1 MKKAELKKYFKPII
15 KECVKEMLLE
25 EGLLSNVITEVLKGT
40 SRETLTETKVA
51 TEQPVVQ
58 QEQQHKA
65 RQQSEAV
72 LKARQ
77 ELQES
82 MKNSYGGVDL
92 FEGVTPTSAPVTD
105 VSSPAGS
112 PMSGIA
118 PHDPGVDITGLMSL
132 AGGNWAKSAQ
142 VK

>member
-40 SRETLTETKVA
+40 SRETLTETTVA
-51 TEQPVVQ
+51 TEQHVAQ
-58 QEQQHKA
+58 QEQQHKT

-72 LKARQ
+72 LRARQ

-82 MKNSYGGVDL
+82 MKDSYGGVNL

-105 VSSPAGS
+105 ASPAGS

>member
-40 SRETLTETKVA
+40 SREVLTEATVA
-51 TEQPVVQ
+51 SKQHVAQPA
-58 QEQQHKA
+58 QQHSS
-65 RQQSEAV
+65 RQQSEAAAQ
-72 LKARQ
+72 ARH

-82 MKNSYGGVDL
+82 MRGAYGGMDL
-92 FEGVTPTSAPVTD
+92 FEGTAAAPAPAESNASA
-105 VSSPAGS
+105 

-118 PHDPGVDITGLMSL
+118 PSDPGVDISGLMEL
-132 AGGNWAKSAQ
+132 AGGNWAKVAQ

>member
-40 SRETLTETKVA
+40 SRETLIESTVA
-51 TEQPVVQ
+51 TKQPVVQ
-58 QEQQHKA
+58 RAQQDNT

-72 LKARQ
+72 TQARQ
-77 ELQES
+77 ELQDS
-82 MKNSYGGVDL
+82 MQGAYGGTNL
-92 FEGVTPTSAPVTD
+92 FEGT
-105 VSSPAGS
+105 SPAPAPTDSNGS
-112 PMSGIA
+112 APMSGIA
-118 PHDPGVDITGLMSL
+118 PHDPGVDISGLISL
-132 AGGNWAKSAQ
+132 TGGNWAKSAQ